1 VSEPIQVLIVDDHP
15 VYRDGLRGLIER
27 SPDLALAGE
36 ATTGREAIALART
49 TRPSLVLMDLRLPDV
64 SGIDATRAIL
74 EEDPTIGV
82 LIITMSENDESL
94 FAAMRAG
101 ARGYIAK
108 DADSEQLLHA
118 IRAAAVGEVIFG
130 ASIAH
135 RMMSFFSTGRS
146 AFSTGRSASASPF
159 PELTE
164 REREIL
170 EQIAAGRSNAEIAQ
184 RLSITSK
191 TVRNHVANVFNKL
204 QVANRGQAIVRA
216 REAGLGTGDRDLD
229 RP

>member
-1 VSEPIQVLIVDDHP
+1 VSEPIRVLIVDDHP

-135 RMMSFFSTGRS
+135 RMMSFFSS
-146 AFSTGRSASASPF
+146 GRSASASPF

-170 EQIAAGRSNAEIAQ
+170 EQIAAGRSNGEIAQ

-216 REAGLGTGDRDLD
+216 REAGLGTGDGNLD